1 MSQEPALRACA
12 RCRVGK
18 TLDAFPMKDKAKG
31 WFGSYCRPCGRERN
45 KEHYYKNVAAYMA
58 RARKRAVT
66 DRQRNRGFVLEYLSS
81 HPCIDCGESD
91 PIVLEFDHRDLGSK
105 INAVSRL
112 IYTSTLNAVQAE
124 IEKCDVRCGN
134 CHRIRTT
141 SQFGSYRLGEATF
154 AHLV

>member
-1 MSQEPALRACA
+1 MFQEPALRVCA
-12 RCRVGK
+12 SCRVGK
-18 TLDAFPMKDKAKG
+18 ALDAFPMKDKAKG
-31 WFGSYCRPCGRERN
+31 WYRSYCRPCGRERS
-45 KEHYYKNVAAYMA
+45 KEHYYKNVAAYMT

-66 DRQRNRGFVLEYLSS
+66 DRQRNRAFVLEYLSR

-91 PIVLEFDHRDLGSK
+91 PIVLEFDHRDLGAK
-105 INAVSRL
+105 LNEVSRL
-112 IYTSTLNAVQAE
+112 VYTNTLKAVQAE

-154 AHLV
+154 AYLV